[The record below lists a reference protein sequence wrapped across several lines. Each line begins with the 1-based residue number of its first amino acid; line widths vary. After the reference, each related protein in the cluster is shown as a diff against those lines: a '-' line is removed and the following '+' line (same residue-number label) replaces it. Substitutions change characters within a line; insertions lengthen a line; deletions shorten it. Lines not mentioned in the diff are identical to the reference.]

1 MSTTS
6 VERTF
11 SAMNISKRELR
22 NKIKDDWINYLM
34 ICYME
39 GEIFKS
45 LDDDETITR
54 RFKHLKTRRMQLT
67 TQPTRTRLTT

>member
-54 RFKHLKTRRMQLT
+54 RFKHLKTRRMQLP
-67 TQPTRTRLTT
+67 TQPTRTRLIA